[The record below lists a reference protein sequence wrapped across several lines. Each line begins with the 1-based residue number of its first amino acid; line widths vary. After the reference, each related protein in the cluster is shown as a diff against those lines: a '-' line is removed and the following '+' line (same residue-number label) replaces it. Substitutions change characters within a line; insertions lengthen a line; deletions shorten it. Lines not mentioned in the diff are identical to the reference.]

1 MEDIL
6 SDMKKIT
13 TREVQKETR
22 AVRQRLLAGET
33 LEWVMGKETVGYLT
47 PARPAAAPEPWPDLL
62 ARLEAIH
69 GKPEREGEPA
79 ARTIYDDRD

>member
-6 SDMKKIT
+6 SDMRKVT

-47 PARPAAAPEPWPDLL
+47 PVRSKAPPGPWPDIF
-62 ARLEAIH
+62 ARLEGIYGTA
-69 GKPEREGEPA
+69 ERQDEPA
-79 ARTIYDDRD
+79 SQTIYDDRD